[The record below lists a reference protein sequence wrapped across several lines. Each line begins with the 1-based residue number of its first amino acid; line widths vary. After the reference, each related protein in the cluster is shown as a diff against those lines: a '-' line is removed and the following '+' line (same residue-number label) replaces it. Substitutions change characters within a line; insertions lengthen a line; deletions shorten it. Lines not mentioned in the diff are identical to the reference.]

1 LVQKGAALLSTS
13 GLNEGLHPSFTARE
27 ATVQDLEELL
37 HFFFAIFREPEF
49 NDKSKDF
56 ALLETMKLRYQSDP
70 GKHERE
76 FFGRDKK
83 RRFAI
88 VVHDRKTGLL
98 AGTAWLISNLD
109 FDPCDDVG
117 EINKIYLLP
126 ECRGKGLGLWLMN
139 KMIYQAKLLGF
150 RRISLITGRERARA
164 LSLYTKL
171 GFEPMEQARYP
182 DSPNNFAMTY
192 VIKEK

>member
-1 LVQKGAALLSTS
+1 MANLTDQ
-13 GLNEGLHPSFTARE
+13 GLHPSLVARE
-27 ATVQDLEELL
+27 ATPQDLNDMFSM
-37 HFFFAIFREPEF
+37 FFTIFAEPEF
-49 NDKSKDF
+49 NDKSKGF
-56 ALLETMKLRYQSDP
+56 ALLETMQSRYQSDP

-76 FFGRDKK
+76 FFGRDRK

-88 VVHDRKTGLL
+88 VVHDRKTGRLV
-98 AGTAWLISNLD
+98 GTAWLISNLD

-126 ECRGKGLGLWLMN
+126 ECRGKGLGFWLMN
-139 KMIYQAKLLGF
+139 KMINQAKLLGF
-150 RRISLITGRERARA
+150 RRLSLITGRERARA

-171 GFEPMEQARYP
+171 GFEPTVQARYP

-192 VIKEK
+192 VFKEK